1 MSLEHPT
8 ELLEQLREE
17 GAQEREQ
24 REQKLEQA
32 IRILPE
38 QTRAVYETLREYIE
52 APQELRKQMTGV
64 SDDVGM
70 LIRDIHAAEVQHE
83 QTMLVHREQEQIYE
97 QTKEVV
103 ERWNEKTPQAPKQQ
117 TVYEDRRTDLSLVHR
132 SQEQTLDEELIQQ
145 MMEQNRQINRTVKTE
160 NETVTNY
167 DTTEHTYTNVNTQQV
182 VQQTENI
189 NELVRQ
195 GVQREL
201 GTLSDKI
208 YSKLEKRLET
218 ERRRRGY

>member
-1 MSLEHPT
+1 M
-8 ELLEQLREE
+8 
-17 GAQEREQ
+17 
-24 REQKLEQA
+24 
-32 IRILPE
+32 
-38 QTRAVYETLREYIE
+38 
-52 APQELRKQMTGV
+52 
-64 SDDVGM
+64 
-70 LIRDIHAAEVQHE
+70 
-83 QTMLVHREQEQIYE
+83 HREQEQIYE